1 MRKKLSLLVAFM
13 VGAFALPSLVE
24 AQASFSFDC
33 STPLENTTLQ
43 APQTTCTLN
52 VTPDPTEGAISN
64 IRVQLLPGN
73 MTLGQFTTNSSIWA
87 SDLTTDA
94 NGFMSFANTTN
105 AAFTTTTA
113 IGTVDATLKETAH
126 ECGKI
131 CVAVAYTTESGQE
144 VTANSVQGAN
154 NVGECQ
160 ISPTPSPETGE
171 GTTIASYIILAGG
184 AIVAIAAISYARKST
199 KFYRV

>member
-1 MRKKLSLLVAFM
+1 MKKKLSLLAAFAI
-13 VGAFALPSLVE
+13 GAIALPSVVE

-52 VTPDPTEGAISN
+52 VTPDTSEGAISN
-64 IRVQLLPGN
+64 IRVQMIPAN
-73 MTLGQFTTNSSIWA
+73 MTLGQFTTNSSIWS
-87 SDLTTDA
+87 SDLAKDS
-94 NGFMSFANTTN
+94 NGFISFTNTTN

-131 CVAVAYTTESGQE
+131 CVAVAYTVDGKE
-144 VTANSVQGAN
+144 VTANSVQGASAA
-154 NVGECQ
+154 GECKIQ
-160 ISPTPSPETGE
+160 STPSSPETGD
-171 GTTIASYIILAGG
+171 GTTMASYIILAGG
-184 AIVAIAAISYARKST
+184 AVVAIAAISYARKST

>member
-1 MRKKLSLLVAFM
+1 MKKKLSLLVAFM
-13 VGAFALPSLVE
+13 VGAFALPNAVD
-24 AQASFSFDC
+24 AAASFSFDC
-33 STPLENTTLQ
+33 STPLDNTTLQ

-52 VTPDPTEGAISN
+52 VTPDPAEGAISN
-64 IRVQLLPGN
+64 VRVQLLPGN
-73 MTLGQFTTNSSIWA
+73 MTLGQFTTNSSIWS
-87 SDLTTDA
+87 SDLSTDA
-94 NGFMSFANTTN
+94 NGFMAFTNTTN

-113 IGTVDATLKETAH
+113 IGTVDATLQETAH

-144 VTANSVQGAN
+144 VTANSVIGASS
-154 NVGECQ
+154 VGECQ
-160 ISPTPSPETGE
+160 VSPSSPETGE